1 MQVKEMFLKK
11 ISNIFLSI
19 VFLFF
24 FLLSGQSKSNQNED
38 LIKKLSDY
46 LLNTKEISSGFIQIN
61 DDFLQEGNF
70 YLKNN
75 RLRIEYKQPNNII
88 IVVKN
93 SNAMYYN
100 VDLEEV
106 QYFNPKNT
114 VAKLF
119 FNLFYDNN
127 FLDNAKYNFQ
137 NNSLSLK
144 KIYEIDGDKNSIEI
158 YFEKSPLKLR
168 KIELNSINGRIL
180 FGITDLNY
188 NPNLDDKLFSLAN
201 PLLS

>member
-137 NNSLSLK
+137 NNSFSLK